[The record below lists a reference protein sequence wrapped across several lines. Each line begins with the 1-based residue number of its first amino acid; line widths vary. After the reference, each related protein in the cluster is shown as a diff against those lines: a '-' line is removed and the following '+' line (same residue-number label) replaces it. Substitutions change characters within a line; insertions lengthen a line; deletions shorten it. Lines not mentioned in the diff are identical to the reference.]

1 MSNNDAEYIPVETAA
16 EILRMTARAVNRYG
30 NEGRL
35 QIRRAGRRVLYLR
48 SDVES
53 LAAELGVALRPS
65 PRPRSELVPVGQM
78 LDYLRERDARLDDLQ
93 QQLVAAAAEIG
104 RLQQTI
110 EHQRLLADQAEQ
122 LRARVADLEAERD
135 QLRAELD
142 ALKRTT

>member
-1 MSNNDAEYIPVETAA
+1 MSNPDAAYIPVEMAA
-16 EILRMTARAVNRYG
+16 EILRMTARQVNRYG

-35 QIRRAGRRVLYLR
+35 QTRRVGRRVLYLR
-48 SDVES
+48 ADVEA
-53 LAAELGVALRPS
+53 LAAELGVALRPT
-65 PRPRSELVPVGQM
+65 PRARAQLVPVGQM
-78 LDYLRERDARLDDLQ
+78 LDYLRERDARLDALQ

-122 LRARVADLEAERD
+122 LRARVVDLEAERE

-142 ALKRTT
+142 ALKRQT